1 MYKVFYPKP
10 LRWFSVFLLAFVLLL
25 SMISSV
31 SAEQFIDDPSGAFV
45 ELKVETP
52 EDFRGSVS
60 VILMN
65 KETGKTYTITSY
77 RVNFYSNSMQ
87 LPYGEYSVEQVYT
100 SENSM
105 VYEAFIDEDSFNLS
119 SNYTLHAKVLY
130 NESGAAY
137 VDGSSGSAKSP
148 TNDASDSE
156 PPSPLQDPSTSDPNN
171 TTASDQNPKPDE
183 STPDKKDDSA
193 KQQQNTPAGDQ
204 PESKGSVVLY
214 ILKVIIGTAVFVGI
228 VFGVVYIVRKK
239 QGL

>member
-77 RVNFYSNSMQ
+77 RINFYSNSMQ

-137 VDGSSGSAKSP
+137 VDGSSGSAQSP

-171 TTASDQNPKPDE
+171 TTVSDQNPKPDE
-183 STPDKKDDSA
+183 SIPDKKDDSA
-193 KQQQNTPAGDQ
+193 KQQQNTPTDDQ

>member
-137 VDGSSGSAKSP
+137 VDGSSGSAQSP
-148 TNDASDSE
+148 TNDE

>member
-137 VDGSSGSAKSP
+137 VDGSSGSAQSP

>member
-137 VDGSSGSAKSP
+137 VDGSSGSAQSP
-148 TNDASDSE
+148 TNE

>member
-137 VDGSSGSAKSP
+137 VDGSSGSVQSP

-156 PPSPLQDPSTSDPNN
+156 PSSPLQDPSISDPNN

-193 KQQQNTPAGDQ
+193 KQQQNTPADDQ

>member
-10 LRWFSVFLLAFVLLL
+10 LRWFSASLLAFVLLL

-137 VDGSSGSAKSP
+137 VDGSSGSAQSP

-156 PPSPLQDPSTSDPNN
+156 PSSPLQDPSISDPNN
-171 TTASDQNPKPDE
+171 TTASDQNPKSDE

-193 KQQQNTPAGDQ
+193 KQQQTTPADDQ